1 MLPAKT
7 QVGRYE
13 LLGLIGAGGM
23 GEVYRARDT
32 TLDRIVALKLISE
45 KLLLDP
51 LAIRRF
57 QREARS
63 ASALNHP
70 HICTV
75 YDIGD
80 WNGRPFIA
88 MEYLEGE
95 SLRRRLDKGPLKL
108 EELVR
113 FAIDIADAL
122 EAAHAHEIV
131 HRDIKPANLFITRQ
145 ASVKILDFGLA
156 KRTVAKV
163 KSKVSGVDET
173 EIADEG
179 DLSHPG
185 SVGGTVNY
193 MSPEQARGEELDAR
207 SDLFSFGLVLYEM
220 ATGKLAFGGETQA
233 TIFASLLTEQPRP
246 ASERRKVHHLR
257 ATSSWLSWRRN
268 LPASHQFRGC

>member
-193 MSPEQARGEELDAR
+193 MSRSRPAAKNWTRAPTSSR
-207 SDLFSFGLVLYEM
+207 SDWLFTRWPPE
-220 ATGKLAFGGETQA
+220 
-233 TIFASLLTEQPRP
+233 
-246 ASERRKVHHLR
+246 
-257 ATSSWLSWRRN
+257 SWLSVEKRRLRY
-268 LPASHQFRGC
+268 LPRC